1 MCYGDV
7 ENAYQ
12 QSPPPS
18 IDCYLEIDDTI
29 CDWHL
34 RRFGVKLDQ
43 EKQVIPLFQA
53 LQGHPEAGVL
63 WERMI
68 TDIMI
73 NKMGFKN
80 TTHEKNIYM
89 GSIDGVEVLI
99 CRQVDDFAAASPSK
113 KIAEKFI
120 EVLRQHAQAEY
131 AGMGLEMPEGMF
143 QR

>member
-1 MCYGDV
+1 M

-29 CDWHL
+29 HDWYL
-34 RRFGVKLDQ
+34 RRFGVKLDR
-43 EKQVIPLFQA
+43 EKQVIPLYRA

-68 TDIMI
+68 TDILV

-80 TTHEKNIYM
+80 TIHERNIYV
-89 GSIDGVEVLI
+89 G
-99 CRQVDDFAAASPSK
+99 AAN
-113 KIAEKFI
+113 FL
-120 EVLRQHAQAEY
+120 V
-131 AGMGLEMPEGMF
+131 
-143 QR
+143 